1 MVVVRGGG
9 MYEENENRESK
20 ERTIFT
26 VERENE
32 INHILKKT
40 KNKMEEHE
48 SVERENVKVKRKEK
62 KKLTRPFKK
71 KLFQLCDDL
80 SRHKFSSLSL

>member
-20 ERTIFT
+20 ERTTFI

-32 INHILKKT
+32 INHIIKKT
-40 KNKMEEHE
+40 
-48 SVERENVKVKRKEK
+48 
-62 KKLTRPFKK
+62 
-71 KLFQLCDDL
+71 
-80 SRHKFSSLSL
+80 